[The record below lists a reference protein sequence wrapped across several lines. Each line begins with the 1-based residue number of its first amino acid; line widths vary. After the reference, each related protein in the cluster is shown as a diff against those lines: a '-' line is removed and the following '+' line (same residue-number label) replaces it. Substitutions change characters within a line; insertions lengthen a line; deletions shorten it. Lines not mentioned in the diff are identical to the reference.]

1 MSTSNS
7 ESEYDDENDIL
18 DYSTDE
24 ENNETLD
31 YGTNGF
37 SFEPEQRR

>member
-31 YGTNGF
+31 HAHE
-37 SFEPEQRR
+37 S